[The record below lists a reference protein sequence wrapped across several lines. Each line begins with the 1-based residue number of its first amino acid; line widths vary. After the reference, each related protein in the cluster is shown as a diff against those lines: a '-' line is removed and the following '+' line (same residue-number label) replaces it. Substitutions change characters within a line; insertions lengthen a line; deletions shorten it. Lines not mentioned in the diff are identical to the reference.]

1 MFHHLG
7 MLLKSK
13 SSLVSLGICFYFI
26 LGLILG
32 CQTNPSPTNSSIERI
47 QPQNKLTYQN
57 PQLGLS
63 FAYPKGYQVEEFEQR
78 VAVWKDADYQNK
90 QDFVE
95 STPLVIS
102 IRENSENLSP
112 REWVE
117 RRVFPIEGEVTQK
130 LVASSEAV
138 DFQWTGMWLY
148 RSIVVFYRQRN
159 QLIMITLDQE
169 MTDYQ
174 AVFDEIVATLEL
186 L

>member
-1 MFHHLG
+1 M
-7 MLLKSK
+7 KSK
-13 SSLVSLGICFYFI
+13 SRIVSLGICFYLT

-32 CQTNPSPTNSSIERI
+32 CQMNSSPTNSSLEKV
-47 QPQNKLTYQN
+47 QTQNKLTYQN

-63 FAYPKGYQVEEFEQR
+63 FAYPKGYQVEEFEQIIS
-78 VAVWKDADYQNK
+78 VWKDADYQNK

-95 STPLVIS
+95 ATPLTIS
-102 IRENSENLSP
+102 IRENPDNLSP
-112 REWVE
+112 MEWIQQ
-117 RRVFPIEGEVTQK
+117 RGFLSEGEVTQK

-138 DFQWTGMWLY
+138 DFQWSGMWLY
-148 RSIVVFYRQRN
+148 RSVVVSHRARN
-159 QLIMITLDQE
+159 QLIMITLDRE